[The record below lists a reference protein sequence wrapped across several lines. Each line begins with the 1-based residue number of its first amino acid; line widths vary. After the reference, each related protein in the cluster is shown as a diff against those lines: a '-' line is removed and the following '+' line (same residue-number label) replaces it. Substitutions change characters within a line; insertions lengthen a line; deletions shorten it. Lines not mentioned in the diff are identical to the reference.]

1 MDVLEV
7 LMRSDGA
14 PVAKWEIFNRV
25 WGFDAEVDSNV
36 VEVYIRYL
44 RRKIDEPFGVQT
56 IVSQR
61 GVGYRIVGE
70 TM

>member
-7 LMRSDGA
+7 LMRGDGA
-14 PVAKWEIFNRV
+14 PVAKREIFNRV

-61 GVGYRIVGE
+61 GVGYRIVGD
-70 TM
+70 TT

>member
-1 MDVLEV
+1 MGVH
-7 LMRSDGA
+7 
-14 PVAKWEIFNRV
+14 
-25 WGFDAEVDSNV
+25 AEVDSNV